1 MKAYVITIMNHQG
14 SLESSWR
21 CIEYGLKYNLNIER
35 FPAITPKDNPLL
47 LLEQEGISDLGF
59 EEKYSRNL
67 NCISAFLSHYSL
79 WKKCI
84 ELDEEVIIFEHDAVL
99 TAPLPAAPYEFVC
112 NFGKP
117 SYGQYN
123 TPPTLG
129 LNPLTSKKYFPGAHA
144 YGVKPEGAK
153 QLVYEATSSAKP
165 TDIYLHSDTF
175 PWLQEYYPWPA
186 EARDNFTTIQNE
198 NGCYAKHNY
207 NENYEI
213 SDV

>member
-1 MKAYVITIMNHQG
+1 MKAYVITIMSHQG
-14 SLESSWR
+14 SLETSWR
-21 CIEYGLKYNLNIER
+21 CIESGKKFGLDIER
-35 FPAITPKDNPLL
+35 FSAITPSDNPLL

-99 TAPLPAAPYEFVC
+99 VDPIPNAPYTYVC

-117 SYGQYN
+117 SYGN
-123 TPPTLG
+123 WITPKTLG
-129 LNPLTSKKYFPGAHA
+129 VNPLTSKKYFPGAHA

-153 QLVYEATSSAKP
+153 QLVYEATSSGKP
-165 TDIYLHSDTF
+165 TDVY
-175 PWLQEYYPWPA
+175 
-186 EARDNFTTIQNE
+186 
-198 NGCYAKHNY
+198 
-207 NENYEI
+207 
-213 SDV
+213 

>member
-1 MKAYVITIMNHQG
+1 MKAFVITIMQHQG
-14 SLESSWR
+14 SLETSWR
-21 CIEYGLKYNLNIER
+21 CIESGYKYDLEIKR
-35 FPAITPKDNPLL
+35 FEAITPKDSPLL

-84 ELDEEVIIFEHDAVL
+84 ELNEEILIFEHDAVL
-99 TAPLPAAPYEFVC
+99 TAPIPTVPYEFVC

-117 SYGQYN
+117 SYGQFN
-123 TPPTLG
+123 TPTTLG

-153 QLVYEATSSAKP
+153 QLVYEATSSGKP
-165 TDIYLHSDTF
+165 TDVYLHSDTF

-186 EARDNFTTIQNE
+186 EARDNFTTIQNV
-198 NGCYAKHNY
+198 NGCLAKHNY
-207 NENYEI
+207 DEGYEI